1 MDDRPVD
8 TADEIPAPGSARE
21 PGPAGS
27 WGGGASPA
35 SGEDPQRRQGGRGG
49 QGGQDAEGGHGGEGG
64 YGGGSTGFDDPPE
77 QGLGGE
83 TGMSDQ
89 EIEEQPRGA

>member
-8 TADEIPAPGSARE
+8 TADESPTPESARE

-35 SGEDPQRRQGGRGG
+35 SGE
-49 QGGQDAEGGHGGEGG
+49 GG

-77 QGLGGE
+77 QGLDGE
-83 TGMSDQ
+83 PGMSDQ